1 MSPPVTRAASPG
13 DSQAAQD
20 EFFVLYRQHGKQL
33 LAWLSSRVA
42 SSDLDD
48 VHQDIWA
55 KVWAKKQTH
64 FHGGNFRAWLFALAR
79 NHLID
84 LSRQKR
90 PTPGATGDD
99 EPGADPAQPQ
109 PCDVLVDRERVMLL
123 EACLARLA
131 EPRRRIVEARLA
143 GHDYEAIAA
152 SLAISTAQ
160 AHSHFFAAKKQ
171 LQACLE
177 GK

>member
-1 MSPPVTRAASPG
+1 M
-13 DSQAAQD
+13 D
-20 EFFVLYRQHGKQL
+20 EFFVLYRRHGRPL
-33 LAWLSSRVA
+33 MAWLSSRVS

-55 KVWAKKQTH
+55 KVWARKRSH
-64 FHGGNFRAWLFALAR
+64 FQGGNFRAWLFALAR

-90 PTPGATGDD
+90 PAPAATAD
-99 EPGADPAQPQ
+99 EESAACPTQPE
-109 PCDVLVDRERVMLL
+109 PCDVLVDRERLVLL
-123 EACLARLA
+123 EECLAQLV

-143 GHDYEAIAA
+143 GHDYESIAA
-152 SLAISTAQ
+152 SLGISTAQ

-177 GK
+177 GQ